1 MLKDGFVIIVCAYLI
16 QGCVSRWEWETVKP
30 TYYSQRLDLKLA
42 ELTEPHDF
50 TGYVYYGLLWLLRQP
65 LYAAEY
71 WDVVCLTM
79 FNGVR
84 KDYLWLTGYIRI
96 K

>member
-1 MLKDGFVIIVCAYLI
+1 MLKDGLAIIVCAYLI

-30 TYYSQRLDLKLA
+30 TYYSRQIDFKLA
-42 ELTEPHDF
+42 EPRDF
-50 TGYVYYGLLWLLRQP
+50 TGYIIYGFLWTLRQP

-84 KDYLWLTGYIRI
+84 KDYLWLTSYIRI